1 MSLHI
6 DTKLISKVLAERL
19 KNVLPSLI
27 SSDQTAYAKGRFI
40 SEGDRVISDVWEICD
55 NLQMKGFL
63 MTVDIEEIF
72 DSINHW
78 FLIKAVENKVL
89 KKVLSNGLKY

>member
-27 SSDQTAYAKGRFI
+27 SSDQTAYSKGRFI
-40 SEGDRVISDVWEICD
+40 SEGDRVIFDVWEICD

-78 FLIKAVENKVL
+78 FLIKVVENKVL
-89 KKVLSNGLKY
+89 KKVLSSGLKY

>member
-6 DTKLISKVLAERL
+6 DTKFISKVLAEKL

-40 SEGDRVISDVWEICD
+40 SEGVRLISDVLEICD
-55 NLQMKGFL
+55 NLQIKGFL
-63 MTVDIEEIF
+63 MKVDIEEVF
-72 DSINHW
+72 DSINH
-78 FLIKAVENKVL
+78 
-89 KKVLSNGLKY
+89 